1 MNNILLFINILKKK
15 YTFIIMSTH
24 IQNYGFTKTF
34 IKDNNN
40 NLQNE
45 VKWIGDYDGDKAN
58 IQLDINDNGDKKL
71 VSMQLDNNDIMNLL
85 GIQPV
90 KMSLDN
96 RLTNDFL
103 NTPIILE
110 GALLTKRKTRKHY
123 KKHNS
128 RKHSRRRK
136 KHNSRKH
143 RYRHKI

>member
-1 MNNILLFINILKKK
+1 
-15 YTFIIMSTH
+15 MSAH

-45 VKWIGDYDGDKAN
+45 VKWIGDYDGYKAN
-58 IQLDINDNGDKKL
+58 IQLDINDNGDKQL
-71 VSMQLDNNDIMNLL
+71 VSMQLDNNDIMGLL

-90 KMSLDN
+90 KMSLDT

-110 GALLTKRKTRKHY
+110 GALIKGKTRKHY

-136 KHNSRKH
+136 NHYRKNHYSRKH
-143 RYRHKI
+143 RYHRKI